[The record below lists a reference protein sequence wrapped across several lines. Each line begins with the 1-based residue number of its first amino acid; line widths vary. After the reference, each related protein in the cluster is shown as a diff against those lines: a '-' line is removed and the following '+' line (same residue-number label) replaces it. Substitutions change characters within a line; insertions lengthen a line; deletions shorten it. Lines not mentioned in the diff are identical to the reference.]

1 MTEGGPI
8 KMSIIAKRRTVGE
21 AGLQWQP
28 TEEQEQA
35 AVIEWRDLMAVQFPA
50 LEDLIH
56 IPNGGLRSKS
66 EAVRFKRLGVR
77 PGVSDLFLPEPVGK
91 YHGLWV
97 EMKRQEGG
105 KLSPAQKDWLDRM
118 NRKGYLAV
126 RANGAEEACDIIYK
140 YLTEGE

>member
-1 MTEGGPI
+1 
-8 KMSIIAKRRTVGE
+8 MSIIAKRRTVGE

-35 AVIEWRDLMAVQFPA
+35 AVMEWAMLMEKQFPE

-56 IPNGGLRSKS
+56 IPNGGWRSKS
-66 EAVRFKRLGVR
+66 EAVRLKKIGVK
-77 PGVSDLFLPEPVGK
+77 PGVSDLFLPAPVGK

-97 EMKRQEGG
+97 EMKRQKGG
-105 KLSPAQKDWLDRM
+105 KLSPAQKDWIDRM

-126 RANGAEEACDIIYK
+126 RADGAEEACEVIYK

>member
-1 MTEGGPI
+1 
-8 KMSIIAKRRTVGE
+8 MSIIAKRRTVGE

-97 EMKRQEGG
+97 EMKRKKGG
-105 KLSPAQKDWLDRM
+105 KLRPDQKDWIDRM

-126 RANGAEEACDIIYK
+126 RADGAEEACEVIYK
-140 YLTEGE
+140 YLTGAL

>member
-1 MTEGGPI
+1 
-8 KMSIIAKRRTVGE
+8 MSIIAKRRKVTE
-21 AGLQWQP
+21 AGIAWQP

-126 RANGAEEACDIIYK
+126 RANGAEEACEVIYK

>member
-1 MTEGGPI
+1 
-8 KMSIIAKRRTVGE
+8 MSIIAKRRTVGE
-21 AGLQWQP
+21 AGITWQP

-35 AVIEWRDLMAVQFPA
+35 AVIEWRELMKNQFPD

-77 PGVSDLFLPEPVGK
+77 PGVSDLFLPTPVGK

-97 EMKRQEGG
+97 EMKRQKGG
-105 KLSPAQKDWLDRM
+105 KLSPDQKDWLERM
-118 NRKGYLAV
+118 NKKGYLAV

>member
-1 MTEGGPI
+1 
-8 KMSIIAKRRTVGE
+8 MSIIAKMRVTD
-21 AGLQWQP
+21 LP

-35 AVIEWRDLMAVQFPA
+35 AVIEWAQLMARQFQA

-66 EAVRFKRLGVR
+66 EAARFKRLGVR

-97 EMKRQEGG
+97 EMKRKRGG
-105 KLSPAQKDWLDRM
+105 TLRADQKDWLERM
-118 NRKGYLAV
+118 NRKGYLAL
-126 RANGAEEACDIIYK
+126 RADGAEEACEIIYK
-140 YLTEGE
+140 YLEGEL

>member
-1 MTEGGPI
+1 
-8 KMSIIAKRRTVGE
+8 MSIIAKRRTVGE

-35 AVIEWRDLMAVQFPA
+35 AVMEWAMLMEKQAPE

-56 IPNGGLRSKS
+56 IPNGGWRSKT
-66 EAVRFKRLGVR
+66 EAVRLKKIGVK
-77 PGVSDLFLPEPVGK
+77 PGVSDLFLPAPVGK

-97 EMKRQEGG
+97 EMKRQKGG
-105 KLSPAQKDWLDRM
+105 KLSPAQKDWIDRM

-126 RANGAEEACDIIYK
+126 RADGAEEACEVIYK